1 MIVVFEKQKI
11 NLVIFLVSGH
21 DRLIFVQ
28 LEEILKQK

>member
-11 NLVIFLVSGH
+11 NLVIFLVSGN